1 MNKILQVGIGYTV
14 ANILIKGIGFL
25 TLPVFARLLAP
36 EDFGRYNIFMAY
48 EAILYCCIGIA
59 LHTSIRSAN
68 LRFNV
73 DDYTSSVSLIYVLQF
88 VLCVVVC
95 YLFSS
100 TLEAWTGFQKKI
112 LILLLMSAFGSSLI
126 EFYNNRVAIDYSYKK
141 YFTITATSALVNVAL
156 SLILI
161 FFFFSDDRFFGRVLG
176 VGISLFSVGLVV
188 LALLWKNSRPHFSC
202 HFWFFGFNYSLP
214 VVFHGMFQIVLM
226 QAGCLII
233 QKLVSETAAGMYAL
247 ALSFFVIVSVL
258 LNSVSTVWSTFFFET
273 MAKKSLEGRRT
284 ILHASRTV
292 AIFFLLLTLG
302 LSSIA
307 PELLWILGG
316 SSYNESVFSVYGI
329 LICSYLI
336 AIYNIIVVS
345 EYYSNKTHL
354 LLLCTMIGAICCVV
368 LNLIGIRY
376 LGYISVSYTTS
387 IAYFIYVM
395 LHWLICR
402 KLLGFSILSARY
414 VGSTLAISYSVAYVN
429 FCFTNVL
436 WVRLIIA
443 IGVLVA
449 TGFFCKYNYAV
460 FMRLMLSR
468 A

>member
-1 MNKILQVGIGYTV
+1 MVD
-14 ANILIKGIGFL
+14 
-25 TLPVFARLLAP
+25 LL
-36 EDFGRYNIFMAY
+36 
-48 EAILYCCIGIA
+48 
-59 LHTSIRSAN
+59 
-68 LRFNV
+68 
-73 DDYTSSVSLIYVLQF
+73 
-88 VLCVVVC
+88 
-95 YLFSS
+95 
-100 TLEAWTGFQKKI
+100 
-112 LILLLMSAFGSSLI
+112 
-126 EFYNNRVAIDYSYKK
+126 
-141 YFTITATSALVNVAL
+141 
-156 SLILI
+156 
-161 FFFFSDDRFFGRVLG
+161 
-176 VGISLFSVGLVV
+176 
-188 LALLWKNSRPHFSC
+188 
-202 HFWFFGFNYSLP
+202 
-214 VVFHGMFQIVLM
+214 
-226 QAGCLII
+226 
-233 QKLVSETAAGMYAL
+233 
-247 ALSFFVIVSVL
+247 
-258 LNSVSTVWSTFFFET
+258 FET

-284 ILHASRTV
+284 ILQASRTV

-449 TGFFCKYNYAV
+449 TGFFANII
-460 FMRLMLSR
+460 MLSLCD
-468 A
+468 